1 MCKLLSIIIPV
12 LNEAQTLHER
22 RDYFRTLA
30 EHAELIFVDGG
41 STDSTS
47 VCCENMGFVTH
58 KSAITFS
65 RGAQIATGIRYA
77 SYDHICIH
85 HVDSLMDTKAIK
97 ALQLALQ
104 THVWGRFDVRID
116 DTHWCFRVIER
127 SMNWR
132 SRLTSIATGDQCMFA
147 RRDYLLSI
155 LTDLGNNPLMED
167 IYISR
172 QLRKH
177 GRPTCLSVSV
187 ITSARY
193 WQRHGI
199 MRTILKMWWFRAQ
212 FYFGRSANELYKKY
226 YS

>member
-1 MCKLLSIIIPV
+1 MCKPLSIIIPV
-12 LNEAQTLHER
+12 LNEAQTLHQR

-41 STDSTS
+41 STDGTS

-65 RGAQIATGIRYA
+65 RGAQIATGIRHA

-116 DTHWCFRVIER
+116 DAHWCFRVIER

-147 RRDYLLSI
+147 RREHLIKIGLHDY
-155 LTDLGNNPLMED
+155 PLMED
-167 IYISR
+167 IYLSS
-172 QLRKH
+172 QLRKISSAC
-177 GRPTCLSVSV
+177 CLKSPILISP
-187 ITSARY
+187 RY

-199 MRTILKMWWFRAQ
+199 MRTILKMWWFRVQ
-212 FYFGRSANELYKKY
+212 FYFGRSASELYKKY